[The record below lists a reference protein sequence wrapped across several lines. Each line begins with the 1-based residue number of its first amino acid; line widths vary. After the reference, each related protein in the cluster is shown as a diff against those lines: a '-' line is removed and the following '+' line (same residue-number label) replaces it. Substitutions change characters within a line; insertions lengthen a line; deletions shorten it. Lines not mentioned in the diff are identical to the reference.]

1 MYKAVFKIDKMD
13 CPCEENLI
21 RLKLES
27 MDNIIHQEYDL
38 TNRML
43 SIVHAND
50 IKLIESAIAELDL
63 GSTLLENTETEYT
76 KQENED
82 KKQRKALWAVLII
95 NFAFFVIE
103 MATGIISKSMGLVA
117 DSLDMLADAFVYTLS
132 LFAVGAVVA
141 RKKKVALISGYFQIL
156 LALLGFIEVIK
167 RFIGIEEVPHFQTMI
182 VISILALIANTAC
195 LLILQRTKSKDAHI
209 QASLIF
215 SSNDVII
222 NAGVI
227 LAGLTVWWLNSNIP
241 DLVIGSIVFAIVIRG
256 ALRILKLAKN

>member
-21 RLKLES
+21 RLKLE
-27 MDNIIHQEYDL
+27 NIEKIVHQEYDL

-43 SIVHAND
+43 TIIHSND
-50 IKLIESAIAELDL
+50 IEQIESAIDELNL
-63 GSTLLENTETEYT
+63 GSKLLENEITEYSEQN
-76 KQENED
+76 KED

-95 NFAFFVIE
+95 NFAFFLIE
-103 MATGIISKSMGLVA
+103 MSTGIISKSMGLVA

-132 LFAVGAVVA
+132 LFAVGAAVA

-156 LALLGFIEVIK
+156 LAVLGFIEVIK
-167 RFIGIEEVPHFQTMI
+167 RFIGIEETPHFQTMI
-182 VISILALIANTAC
+182 IISILALIANTAC

-222 NAGVI
+222 NGGVI
-227 LAGLTVWWLNSNIP
+227 LAGVMVWWLDSNIP
-241 DLVIGSIVFAIVIRG
+241 DLLIGSIVFAIVIRG